1 LVQSLRLA
9 HFVRDGQTRVGVVRG
24 NSVHDLSESAGILGL
39 PDLSD
44 LSTIDQVLARGLLNP
59 LREREKALEETEG
72 IDLESVRLRS
82 PILSPEKI
90 FCLAENYRAHAR
102 EAGGKPA
109 GKPYLFSKFRNT
121 IIGPDEP
128 ILIPRVSK
136 KVDWEVELAVVIGR
150 QGKYIPRERA
160 MEYVGGYTVS
170 NDVSYRDLQFPV
182 GWPETLSR
190 LGQNW
195 VEGKGL
201 DNAFPMGPWLVTT
214 DEIPNPHDLRI
225 SLTVNG
231 EQKQDSSTS
240 DMIFKVDSLIE
251 YISAGITLKAGDVIS
266 TGTAPGVAAFTDQKF
281 LKDGDVVEARIDRIG
296 TLRNPVRSED

>member
-1 LVQSLRLA
+1 MRLA

>member
-1 LVQSLRLA
+1 LRLA

-24 NSVHDLSESAGILGL
+24 NSVYDLSESAGILGF

-59 LREREKALEETEG
+59 LREREKALEETGG
-72 IDLESVRLRS
+72 IDLESVQLRS

-109 GKPYLFSKFRNT
+109 GKPYLFTKFRNT
-121 IIGPDEP
+121 IIGPDQP

-150 QGKYIPRERA
+150 EGKYIPRERA
-160 MEYVGGYTVS
+160 MEYVGGYTIS

-182 GWPETLSR
+182 GWPEKLSR

-225 SLTVNG
+225 SLSVNG
-231 EQKQDSSTS
+231 EVKQDSSTS
-240 DMIFKVDSLIE
+240 DMIFKIDSLIE
-251 YISAGITLKAGDVIS
+251 YISAGITLKAGDVVS
-266 TGTAPGVAAFTDQKF
+266 TGTVPGVAAFTDQKF

>member
-1 LVQSLRLA
+1 LRLA

>member
-1 LVQSLRLA
+1 MRLA

-24 NSVHDLSESAGILGL
+24 NSVYDVSESAGILGF
-39 PDLSD
+39 PDLPD

-72 IDLESVRLRS
+72 IDVESVQLRS

-90 FCLAENYRAHAR
+90 FCLAENYRAHAK

-109 GKPYLFSKFRNT
+109 GKPYLFTKFRNT

-150 QGKYIPRERA
+150 EGKYIPRERG
-160 MEYVGGYTVS
+160 MEYVGGYTIS

-231 EQKQDSSTS
+231 EQKQDSSTG
-240 DMIFKVDSLIE
+240 DMIFKIDSLIE
-251 YISAGITLKAGDVIS
+251 YISSGITLKAGDVIS

-281 LKDGDVVEARIDRIG
+281 LKDGDVVEAKIDRIG

>member
-1 LVQSLRLA
+1 LRLA

-24 NSVHDLSESAGILGL
+24 NSVYDLSESAGILGF

-59 LREREKALEETEG
+59 LREREKALEETGG
-72 IDLESVRLRS
+72 IDLESVQLRS

-109 GKPYLFSKFRNT
+109 GKPYLFTKFRNT
-121 IIGPDEP
+121 IIGPDQP

-150 QGKYIPRERA
+150 EGKYIPRERA
-160 MEYVGGYTVS
+160 MEYVGGYTIS

-182 GWPETLSR
+182 GWPEKLSR

-225 SLTVNG
+225 SLSVNG
-231 EQKQDSSTS
+231 EVKQDSSTS
-240 DMIFKVDSLIE
+240 DMIFKIDSLIE
-251 YISAGITLKAGDVIS
+251 YISAGITLKAGDVVS

>member
-1 LVQSLRLA
+1 MRLA

-24 NSVHDLSESAGILGL
+24 NSVYDLSESAGILGF

-59 LREREKALEETEG
+59 LREREKALEETGG
-72 IDLESVRLRS
+72 IDLESVQLRS

-121 IIGPDEP
+121 IIGPDQP

-150 QGKYIPRERA
+150 EGKYIPRERA
-160 MEYVGGYTVS
+160 MEYVGGYTIS

-182 GWPETLSR
+182 GWPEKLSR

-225 SLTVNG
+225 SLSVNG
-231 EQKQDSSTS
+231 EVKQDSSTS
-240 DMIFKVDSLIE
+240 DMIFKIDSLIE
-251 YISAGITLKAGDVIS
+251 YISAGITLKAGDVVS

>member
-1 LVQSLRLA
+1 MRLA

-24 NSVHDLSESAGILGL
+24 NSVYDLSESAGILGF

-59 LREREKALEETEG
+59 LREREKALEETGG
-72 IDLESVRLRS
+72 IDLESVQLRS

-109 GKPYLFSKFRNT
+109 GKPYLFTKFRNT
-121 IIGPDEP
+121 IIGPDQP

-150 QGKYIPRERA
+150 EGKYIPRERA
-160 MEYVGGYTVS
+160 MEYVGGYTIS

-182 GWPETLSR
+182 GWPEKLSR

-225 SLTVNG
+225 SLSVNG
-231 EQKQDSSTS
+231 EVKQDSSTS
-240 DMIFKVDSLIE
+240 DMIFKIDSLIE
-251 YISAGITLKAGDVIS
+251 YISAGITLKAGDVVS